1 MFQYLKEEKDEKEL
15 LLEKIRK
22 LEQQVDSEKKDCAG
36 ILVWIFTLG
45 FAYGFYNDRSMF
57 TWTHNAG
64 DLWGPL
70 LVVATSYALARA
82 YGIPGLLGLIAGVI
96 LAILLYAFLVFVYF
110 DTPLPW

>member
-82 YGIPGLLGLIAGVI
+82 YGIPGLLGLIAGVV

>member
-1 MFQYLKEEKDEKEL
+1 MIQYYEEEKDEKTV

-22 LEQQVDSEKKDCAG
+22 LEEQVDSEKKDCAG
-36 ILVWIFTLG
+36 ILLWIFILG
-45 FAYGFYNDRSMF
+45 FGYGFYADRSIY

-70 LVVATSYALARA
+70 LVVALCYALARA
-82 YGIPGLLGLIAGVI
+82 YGYPGLLGLIVGVV
-96 LAILLYAFLVFVYF
+96 LAILLYLFLVFVYF

>member
-70 LVVATSYALARA
+70 LVVALCYALARA
-82 YGIPGLLGLIAGVI
+82 YGYSGLLGMIVGVV
-96 LAILLYAFLVFVYF
+96 LAILLYLFLVFVYF